1 MGHKKFW
8 FPFLCSR
15 AATHKLKNKMIRR
28 DTWEVRFD
36 LSNEP
41 TSKDNVFF
49 AEGSEIVFDASIDSG
64 GPANATVKVVASS
77 HEMEFEDEDGNEVE
91 LSKEEIKEI
100 ENACFAENEEDA
112 IEKAWE
118 ERYDDR

>member
-1 MGHKKFW
+1 
-8 FPFLCSR
+8 
-15 AATHKLKNKMIRR
+15 MIRR
-28 DTWEVRFD
+28 DTWEIRFD

-49 AEGSEIVFDASIDSG
+49 ADGSEIVFDASIDSG

-77 HEMEFEDEDGNEVE
+77 HELEFEDEDGNEVE

-100 ENACFAENEEDA
+100 EDDCFAANEETA
-112 IEKAWE
+112 IESAWE